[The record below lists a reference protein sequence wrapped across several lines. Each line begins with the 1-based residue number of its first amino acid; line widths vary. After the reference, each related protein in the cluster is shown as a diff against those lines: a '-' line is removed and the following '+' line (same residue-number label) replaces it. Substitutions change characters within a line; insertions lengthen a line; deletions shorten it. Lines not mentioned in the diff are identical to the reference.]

1 MKALPLTPYQAA
13 VVYAALTMFRL
24 ETESSLQ
31 DIIINDDPD
40 YNNYL
45 LTCMNSAE
53 EAALVMEQ
61 IKHEFGIVE
70 K

>member
-1 MKALPLTPYQAA
+1 MKSLSLTHYQAV
-13 VVYAALTMFRL
+13 VVYSALMMFRM
-24 ETESSLQ
+24 ETESGLQ
-31 DIIINDDPD
+31 DIILNDDPN

-53 EAALVMEQ
+53 EAALLMEQ